1 MNSLSE
7 LLLKL
12 DSFKE
17 LKKALEKNSSKIN
30 VQGVLDSQKEHLI
43 FATYEHLKNKSIVV
57 THTERK
63 ARELYENLKFYYKE
77 KVFHYPQKD
86 ILFYSADVKSVDIMK
101 ERSRI
106 YEQLFSNED
115 IVIVL
120 SIDALFDRLSPK
132 EVLEKHFID
141 IKVGDE
147 FSLSSLSKLLVNIGY
162 KRRSQVENP
171 GQFAIRGGIIDIFA
185 TSHSTATRIEF
196 WGDEVDSIRILDE
209 HNNRSIDKIDFL
221 RVSPISELIYSQD
234 DLLQAVGKITKEYTD
249 TLSNFEKHG
258 LHEEYDN
265 LRHSFSSILEELT
278 EFGTCK
284 NMELLL
290 PYFYEE
296 KISLFDYLSKDYVV
310 YFDDFNRIEER
321 GKLIE
326 VEYNESLNSRLTKG
340 YMLQTSTK
348 VINSLC
354 DIFFKCSNLPCV
366 NLTSL
371 MGTSKTDLFKK
382 STLLNFDVKYPIST
396 KNDIVAFKD
405 EIKNYKQDGYC
416 VILLSAS
423 KTRAQAFM
431 NDLEEEGTYSTFY
444 DNLED
449 VKLENNI
456 YVLRGNINK
465 GFIYPELKVAILS
478 DNEVFVDAKTSKRKK
493 FKDGKKINSYTDLQ
507 IGDYIVHVNHGIG
520 VFKGV
525 EKITVDGVSKDYVKV
540 GFADGGNIYAPT
552 NQLDLI
558 QKYIGKETKNIKLNK
573 LGSAEWNKTKQR
585 TKKAVM
591 ILAKDLLELYAKR
604 EKSKGYEFCPDTTW
618 QKEFEGDFL
627 YQETDDQLNAIA
639 DVKADMESTKV
650 MDRLVCGDVG
660 YGKTEVAIRAA
671 FKAVQDSKQV
681 AYLCPTTILAQQH
694 FNTFKQRLQDY
705 PINVELLSRFRTK
718 KQVEQ
723 SIENI
728 KNGKSD
734 ILIGTHRLLSKDVIY
749 KDLGLVIVDEEQR
762 FGVTHKEKL
771 KTLKENVD
779 VLTLT
784 ATPIPRTLHMSMT
797 GIRDMSVLNEPPQER
812 VPIQTYVLENNDE
825 YVKEAIRREI
835 NRNGQVFFLHNR
847 VSSIESVASRIQK
860 LAPDARVTFAHGQ
873 MSERELENIMNDFIN
888 HESDVLVCTTIIETG
903 LDISNA
909 NTIIIDNA
917 DAMGL
922 STLYQLRGRVGRS
935 HRNAFAYLLYKRDK
949 VISEIAEKRLE
960 TIKQFTEFGSGFKVA
975 MRDLEIRG
983 AGTLLGEQQSGHF
996 ETVGYEM
1003 YCKLL
1008 EEAIQEL
1015 KGEEIV
1021 EDITT
1026 VVELQTSAYIP
1037 EYYIQDELQ
1046 KIDIY
1051 KKIALLRSEEDHID
1065 LEDELIDR
1073 FGDIPKEVTQLINIA
1088 LTKVYLNSLGI
1099 VSLLQNGQYIHIT
1112 CSQNAK
1118 LSLPNIK
1125 EIGAKDFGRV
1135 KLTLGKNPLI
1145 IYKIK
1150 GDYKKKNYDILGEV
1164 REFIDS
1170 IKASTN

>member
-1 MNSLSE
+1 MNSLTE
-7 LLLKL
+7 MLLKL
-12 DSFKE
+12 DSFNT
-17 LKKALEKNSSKIN
+17 LKKALEKNSSKVN
-30 VQGVLDSQKEHLI
+30 LQGVLDSQKEHLV
-43 FATYEHLKNKSIVV
+43 FAVSENLNNKSIVV

-63 ARELYENLKFYYKE
+63 AKELYENLKFYYKE
-77 KVFHYPQKD
+77 KVYHYPQKD

-101 ERSRI
+101 ERSKI
-106 YEQLFSNED
+106 YEQLFSNND

-132 EVLEKHFID
+132 EILEKHFID

-147 FSLSSLSKLLVNIGY
+147 FSLETLSKHLINIGY
-162 KRRSQVENP
+162 KRRSIVENP
-171 GQFAIRGGIIDIFA
+171 GQFAIRGGIIDIFS
-185 TSHSTATRIEF
+185 TSHSTAARIEF

-209 HNNRSIDKIDFL
+209 YNNRSIEKIDFL
-221 RVSPISELIYSQD
+221 RVSPISELIFSQD
-234 DLLQAVGKITKEYTD
+234 ELYKAITKITKEYTES
-249 TLSNFEKHG
+249 LSNFEKYG
-258 LHEEYDN
+258 LLEEYDN
-265 LRHSFSSILEELT
+265 LRHSFSQILEELK
-278 EFGTCK
+278 EFGSCK
-284 NMELLL
+284 NMELLI

-296 KISLFDYLSKDYVV
+296 KISLFDYLSKDFIV
-310 YFDDFNRIEER
+310 YFDDITRIDER
-321 GKLIE
+321 GRLIE
-326 VEYNESLNSRLTKG
+326 LEYNESLNNRLTKG
-340 YMLQTSTK
+340 YMLKTSTK
-348 VINSLC
+348 VINTLE
-354 DIFFKCSNLPCV
+354 DIFFKCKNVSCV
-366 NLTSL
+366 NLTSI
-371 MGTSKTDLFKK
+371 MASTKNELFKN
-382 STLLNFDVKYPIST
+382 STTIDFNVKYPLT
-396 KNDIVAFKD
+396 VKNDIVAFKD
-405 EIKNYKQDGYC
+405 ELKSYKEDGYT
-416 VILLSAS
+416 VILLCGS
-423 KTRAQAFM
+423 KTRGKTLLQ
-431 NDLEEEGTYSTFY
+431 DLADENVYGSFY
-444 DNLED
+444 DNLND
-449 VKLENNI
+449 VVLENNI
-456 YVLRGNINK
+456 YVIRGTISK
-465 GFIYPELKVAILS
+465 GFIYPDLKIAVLS
-478 DNEVFVDAKTSKRKK
+478 DSEVFVESKNTKRKK

-507 IGDYIVHVNHGIG
+507 VGDYIVHINHGIG

-525 EKITVDGVSKDYVKV
+525 EKITVDGVSKDYIKV

-558 QKYIGKETKNIKLNK
+558 QKYIGKESKNIKLNK
-573 LGSAEWNKTKQR
+573 LGSSDWNNTKQR

-604 EKSKGYEFCPDTTW
+604 EQTKGYEYSEDTTW
-618 QKEFEGDFL
+618 QKEFENDFL
-627 YQETDDQLNAIA
+627 YQETDDQLNAIY
-639 DVKADMESTKV
+639 DVKSDMESTKV
-650 MDRLVCGDVG
+650 MDRLICGDVG

-694 FNTFKQRLQDY
+694 YNTFTQRLKDY

-718 KQVEQ
+718 KEIEK

-734 ILIGTHRLLSKDVIY
+734 ILIGTHRLLSKDVSY

-762 FGVTHKEKL
+762 FGVSHKEKL
-771 KTLKENVD
+771 KKLKENVD

-797 GIRDMSVLNEPPQER
+797 GIRDMSVLSEPPQER

-825 YVKEAIRREI
+825 YIKEAIQREV

-847 VSSIESVASRIQK
+847 VNSIESVANRIQGLVPNAK
-860 LAPDARVTFAHGQ
+860 VVYAHGQ
-873 MSERELENIMNDFIN
+873 MSERELENIMKDFIN
-888 HESDVLVCTTIIETG
+888 HEYDVLVCTTIIETG

-917 DAMGL
+917 DTMGL

-983 AGTLLGEQQSGHF
+983 AGTLLGEQQSGHL

-1003 YCKLL
+1003 YCSLL
-1008 EEAIQEL
+1008 EQAIQEL
-1015 KGEEIV
+1015 KGESVAE
-1021 EDITT
+1021 EITT
-1026 VVELQTSAYIP
+1026 VIELQTSAYIP

-1046 KIDIY
+1046 KIEIY
-1051 KKIALLRSEEDHID
+1051 KKIALLRTEEDEID

-1073 FGDIPKEVTQLINIA
+1073 FGDIPKETTQLINIA
-1088 LTKVYLNSLGI
+1088 LTKVYLNNLGI
-1099 VSLLQNGQYIHIT
+1099 ISLLQNGQYVHIT
-1112 CSQNAK
+1112 CNQNAK
-1118 LSLPNIK
+1118 LSLPSIDDINK
-1125 EIGAKDFGRV
+1125 KDFGRI

-1150 GDYKKKNYDILGEV
+1150 GDYKKKGYDILGEIN
-1164 REFIDS
+1164 EFISS
-1170 IKASTN
+1170 IELKA